1 MFRLT
6 LAALCIAVTTCS
18 SEANW
23 AVFKAK
29 HNKVY
34 SGHEDVMRRK
44 NWEKNLMKIE
54 QHNELYAKGL
64 SGFYM
69 GENKYSDMSHSEFV
83 KTMNGVRVT
92 ADDKSKNTIKK
103 FNTDELPDSIDWRSN
118 GYVTHVKDQGLCQS
132 GWAFSAVGAIEGQ
145 QFKATQNLVSL
156 SESNLLDC
164 SSDFGNIGCDGGF
177 VAGAYMYVISNNGI
191 DTEYYYPYVPVK
203 LTCWFSKSNIGA
215 QISDYN
221 YVYANESSLQA
232 AVATVGPVS
241 VVVDASH
248 ESFQFYA
255 GGVYDEQNCSSYDVN
270 HPVLVV
276 GYGSLS
282 DSDYWIVKNSW
293 GTSWGLGGYI
303 YMSRNKGNQCGIASL
318 ASYPIV

>member
-1 MFRLT
+1 MVSVQYFWPLNCTHDLCMYRWTLYWIMASIPCPWSLYFFNFDHFTFPENMFRLT
-6 LAALCIAVTTCS
+6 LAALCIAVATCS
-18 SEANW
+18 SDANW

-44 NWEKNLMKIE
+44 NWETNLMKIE

-83 KTMNGVRVT
+83 KAMNGVRVT

-103 FNTDELPDSIDWRSN
+103 FNTDDLPDSVDWRSN
-118 GYVTHVKDQGLCQS
+118 GYVTDVKDQGLCRS

-145 QFKATQNLVSL
+145 RFKATQNLVSL

-164 SSDFGNIGCDGGF
+164 SSDFEMFCIC
-177 VAGAYMYVISNNGI
+177 YTS
-191 DTEYYYPYVPVK
+191 
-203 LTCWFSKSNIGA
+203 
-215 QISDYN
+215 
-221 YVYANESSLQA
+221 
-232 AVATVGPVS
+232 
-241 VVVDASH
+241 
-248 ESFQFYA
+248 
-255 GGVYDEQNCSSYDVN
+255 
-270 HPVLVV
+270 
-276 GYGSLS
+276 
-282 DSDYWIVKNSW
+282 SW

-318 ASYPIV
+318 ASYPIM